1 MFDIGMMELVVIFVV
16 ALLVFGPKRLPELS
30 RNLGKGIRELKI
42 ALRGV
47 KDSFHDVESELEK
60 DISEGVKM
68 AKPEEK
74 EKDPGTDSQGSE
86 SPYEDGRVEKRNKEE
101 RG

>member
-30 RNLGKGIRELKI
+30 RNLGKAIRELKI

-60 DISEGVKM
+60 DISEGLKM
-68 AKPEEK
+68 AKQGEEQ
-74 EKDPGTDSQGSE
+74 KDPGTGSQDND
-86 SPYEDGRVEKRNKEE
+86 SPYEGGREEKKDKEE

>member
-1 MFDIGMMELVVIFVV
+1 MLDIGMMELVVIFVV

-47 KDSFHDVESELEK
+47 KDSLHEVESELEK
-60 DISEGVKM
+60 DISEGIRTP
-68 AKPEEK
+68 KPGEEPR
-74 EKDPGTDSQGSE
+74 DAGTGYQGSD
-86 SPYEDGRVEKRNKEE
+86 SPHEDGREEKKEKKE
-101 RG
+101 HG